1 MLRIVHDFTDHAL
14 APHVHP
20 RGTESRAAHFFHRK
34 LHMPERWR
42 YCAKKKKTK
51 NVWIYFY
58 VKKDSV
64 WIFMDF
70 SWIVVGLVH
79 GFSLSYPPFLRLY
92 NIHQATA
99 MACRICRGH
108 LLPSP
113 QSLTYEGLIETWK
126 NGLSS

>member
-1 MLRIVHDFTDHAL
+1 MNHRELKK
-14 APHVHP
+14 
-20 RGTESRAAHFFHRK
+20 SRNVGG
-34 LHMPERWR
+34 PVPQ
-42 YCAKKKKTK
+42 KKH

-70 SWIVVGLVH
+70 SWIFVGFVH
-79 GFSLSYPPFLRLY
+79 GCSLSYPPFLRLY
-92 NIHQATA
+92 NIYQATA